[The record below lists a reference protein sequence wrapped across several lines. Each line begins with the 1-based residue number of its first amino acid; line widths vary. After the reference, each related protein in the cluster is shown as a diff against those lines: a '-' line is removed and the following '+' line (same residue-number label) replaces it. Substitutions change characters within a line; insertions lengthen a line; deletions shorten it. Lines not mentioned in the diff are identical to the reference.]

1 MNVSIFFLVWLMSLG
16 TPAPAGP
23 AGPASAP
30 QAAPAKIKLD
40 ISARDELK
48 AVIRQLLSTELQ
60 SRSPVQ
66 LVENDSDWTIAVVT
80 TELKDANGATA
91 AVGLSFVVEQHGIH
105 MKMLLAL
112 AQACRY
118 FIATGLMKD
127 APLESDMRR
136 LLQGVDVLP
145 KPESL
150 AVVSQHKMCVITPDQ
165 LAQACR
171 DMIAAFDAQRLGTT
185 ANANPGAKPNP
196 PAAPIQGK

>member
-1 MNVSIFFLVWLMSLG
+1 MNASIFFLAWLMSLG

-23 AGPASAP
+23 AGPANAP

-48 AVIRQLLSTELQ
+48 ASIRQLLSTELQ

-66 LVENDSDWTIAVVT
+66 LVDSDADWTIAVVT
-80 TELKDANGATA
+80 TELKNADGETA
-91 AVGLSFVVEQHGIH
+91 AMGLSFLVEQHGIH
-105 MKMLLAL
+105 MKMMLAL

-127 APLESDMRR
+127 APLEADMRL
-136 LLQGVDVLP
+136 LLQGVDAIP

-150 AVVSQHKMCVITPDQ
+150 AVVSQHKMCVITPNQ
-165 LAQACR
+165 LPQACR
-171 DMIAAFDAQRLGTT
+171 DMIAGFDALRLGTT
-185 ANANPGAKPNP
+185 ASAQPAAKPNP
-196 PAAPIQGK
+196 PETPVQGK